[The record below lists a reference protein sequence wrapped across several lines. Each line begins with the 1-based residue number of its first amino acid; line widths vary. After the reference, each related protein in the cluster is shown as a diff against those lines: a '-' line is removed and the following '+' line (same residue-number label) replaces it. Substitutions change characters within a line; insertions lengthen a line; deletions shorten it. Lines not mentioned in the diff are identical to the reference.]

1 MLKRRLRTALIA
13 VVAVATLLGSGRVTA
28 AKDDVV
34 LLLNWFHL
42 ADHSIYYL
50 GMERGYYDEEDIRL
64 IVNRGYGSG
73 DTARKMELQQAT
85 IGVAESGVVVT
96 AVSKGADIK
105 LVGIVFDK
113 PVNGIFSM
121 KSAGIETPQDLE
133 GKAIGA
139 PPGDAH
145 VTLWPA
151 FCQANN
157 LDCSTIELINILPE
171 GKQAIVASGQAQ
183 GAFDAY
189 TGLNIWRKAL
199 GDDNVSYLDWSEWG
213 IGLYGHGYVVHT
225 DLIEQN
231 PDLIER
237 FLRATYRSWKAANE
251 DPDASINAMYGAS
264 GVQSFDWEVYRANF
278 DLILDRVVTERSAE
292 YGMGWI
298 VPELMQS
305 TIDLTALGGQLDRE
319 LTADEVFTNEFNPQI
334 FP

>member
-1 MLKRRLRTALIA
+1 MLKPRLRAALVAALA
-13 VVAVATLLGSGRVTA
+13 VVALSGAGRQAA

-42 ADHSIYYL
+42 ADHSVYYL

-85 IGVAESGVVVT
+85 IGVAESGVVTT
-96 AVSKGADIK
+96 AISKGADIR

-121 KSAGIETPQDLE
+121 KSSGIETPKDLE
-133 GKAIGA
+133 GKAIAA

-145 VTLWPA
+145 VTIWPA
-151 FCQANN
+151 FCAINE

-171 GKQAIVASGQAQ
+171 AKQAIVASGQAQ

-189 TGLNIWRKAL
+189 TGLNIWKKAL
-199 GDDNVSYLDWSEWG
+199 GDDISYLDWSEWG
-213 IGLYGHGYVVHT
+213 IALYGHGYVVHT
-225 DLIEQN
+225 DLIEQD
-231 PDLIER
+231 PDLIRR
-237 FLRATYRSWKAANE
+237 FLRATYKSWKAAYE
-251 DPDASINAMYGAS
+251 DPDASIDAMYGAP
-264 GVQSFDWEVYRANF
+264 GVQTFDRDVYRANF

-292 YGMGWI
+292 YGLGWI

-305 TIDLTALGGQLDRE
+305 TIDLTALGGQMERE
-319 LTADEVFTNEFNPQI
+319 LKAEEVFTNEFNPGI